1 MNTLDPQ
8 QYLLTVGGNA
18 ITGYAPG
25 TMISVS
31 RANDS
36 WKKTVGATGEVVR
49 SRNRDR
55 TGTIT
60 ITLLQTS
67 PSNLTLSALNRQD
80 EARGTGIVPV
90 QVKDALG
97 VTLLFAAQA
106 WVLKPA
112 DVTYGDEVESRE
124 WTLDCADL
132 DMLVGGN
139 P

>member
-8 QYLLTVGGNA
+8 QYLPIVGGH
-18 ITGYAPG
+18 IVTGFAPG

-31 RANDS
+31 RANDT

-60 ITLLQTS
+60 FTLLQTS
-67 PSNLTLSALNRQD
+67 PSNLYLSGLNHKD
-80 EARGTGIVPV
+80 EALGTGIVPV
-90 QVKDALG
+90 QVKDNLG
-97 VTLLFAAQA
+97 TTVISAPQA

>member
-1 MNTLDPQ
+1 MNTLDPT
-8 QYLLTVGGNA
+8 QYVLNIGGH
-18 ITGYAPG
+18 IVSGFAPS
-25 TMISVS
+25 TMINVS
-31 RANDS
+31 RANDT

-60 ITLLQTS
+60 VTLLQTS
-67 PSNLTLSALNRQD
+67 PSNLYLSGLNRQD
-80 EARGTGIVPV
+80 EALGTGIVPV
-90 QVKDALG
+90 QVKDNLG
-97 VTLLFAAQA
+97 TTVISAPQA